1 MTKLNERLEVLLTRP
16 KDFFN
21 RNLTLYRYS
30 LEKSETIKP
39 TFFNVGTKISKGR
52 ESSFWSDDISA
63 ALSYSIASRINRNF
77 NYNEN
82 DKDKRPEA
90 FKVDLHKYDKS
101 LPNRAKY
108 GVLAKYARIN
118 SKIYIFLDKGDTK
131 ENALN
136 ALFEKPLEGYIN
148 TITLKGYD
156 RDLGIGHNKAAR
168 EFTIDREVV
177 PDKIE
182 QANNYVDIL
191 KNSIEFVTNPDEFV
205 EYYLEAYTRDVT
217 TGLEHMIKYKN
228 ISIKPEDKLNTNLFK
243 SEFIDYV
250 NKGNKDFLILA
261 DTHLG
266 KDRNSSDWLRREL
279 NRAYELSESIAK
291 YFKDNNKK
299 NNCYVLLLGDIV
311 DKKCN
316 TATTLVLLQTLTA
329 LISNGRSMMQPV
341 KCIYVYGNSEID
353 MKALDLV
360 KNRAIMSL
368 DYSISTNDYVFSHMP
383 MEINDNKINI
393 HGHLHSF
400 ENYAGMNPDR
410 HINVWNANANEH
422 PVPFSEIIQLSP
434 SATAQEVERHEF
446 GKSAEKLFK
455 LTKKELTRNGDI
467 MNKNWNINNYNTRK
481 AITEEIKRIEN
492 IKALNES
499 SDIVQNVADKQ
510 LYLLKRKLNETA
522 ETDFLNNTRS
532 DLQGELTAI
541 KDYEAHADVAEKAG
555 YKDAANVL
563 RDIAKE
569 EKVHC
574 GELQKVLDKYDTE
587 HEKAIKDGKKEA
599 SEELTESL
607 EFIEFKQ
614 FLKEPDFYN
623 RLSTLSESVLDPIN
637 KERCKEIFN
646 NNIMKANVKS
656 FIMNI
661 IKDFDKQV
669 NFPIGIR
676 NVYLIGSSSGY
687 QYSETSDIDIEV
699 ETDIT
704 KAQLS
709 QIIKIIPKG
718 TLLPGTQKPIN
729 LFVLSKDE
737 KYDFK
742 NAENV
747 YDIQKNRWLK
757 QTEKSDFKVP
767 YQYIKDL
774 SQFFMNGCDTAISK
788 FKQDKKEFEEYLNL
802 NPETQEISEKEK
814 MEAADRKLND
824 LRNDLD
830 TMKMAHHVIFAFEQ
844 EGYKDYPFKVS
855 IDMKNK
861 DPRYSVN
868 NLVYKMIDRF
878 GYLDT
883 LSKSIKECQELIN
896 KRLQK

>member
-1 MTKLNERLEVLLTRP
+1 M
-16 KDFFN
+16 
-21 RNLTLYRYS
+21 
-30 LEKSETIKP
+30 
-39 TFFNVGTKISKGR
+39 
-52 ESSFWSDDISA
+52 
-63 ALSYSIASRINRNF
+63 
-77 NYNEN
+77 
-82 DKDKRPEA
+82 
-90 FKVDLHKYDKS
+90 
-101 LPNRAKY
+101 
-108 GVLAKYARIN
+108 
-118 SKIYIFLDKGDTK
+118 
-131 ENALN
+131 
-136 ALFEKPLEGYIN
+136 
-148 TITLKGYD
+148 
-156 RDLGIGHNKAAR
+156 
-168 EFTIDREVV
+168 
-177 PDKIE
+177 
-182 QANNYVDIL
+182 
-191 KNSIEFVTNPDEFV
+191 
-205 EYYLEAYTRDVT
+205 
-217 TGLEHMIKYKN
+217 
-228 ISIKPEDKLNTNLFK
+228 
-243 SEFIDYV
+243 
-250 NKGNKDFLILA
+250 
-261 DTHLG
+261 
-266 KDRNSSDWLRREL
+266 
-279 NRAYELSESIAK
+279 
-291 YFKDNNKK
+291 NKK
-299 NNCYVLLLGDIV
+299 
-311 DKKCN
+311 
-316 TATTLVLLQTLTA
+316 
-329 LISNGRSMMQPV
+329 
-341 KCIYVYGNSEID
+341 
-353 MKALDLV
+353 
-360 KNRAIMSL
+360 
-368 DYSISTNDYVFSHMP
+368 
-383 MEINDNKINI
+383 
-393 HGHLHSF
+393 
-400 ENYAGMNPDR
+400 
-410 HINVWNANANEH
+410 
-422 PVPFSEIIQLSP
+422 
-434 SATAQEVERHEF
+434 
-446 GKSAEKLFK
+446 
-455 LTKKELTRNGDI
+455 
-467 MNKNWNINNYNTRK
+467 WNINNYNTRK

-492 IKALNES
+492 IKSLNES

-669 NFPIGIR
+669 NFPIGVK

-729 LFVLSKDE
+729 LFVLSKDD

-814 MEAADRKLND
+814 MEAVDRKLND